1 MNGSWFAEQL
11 AASGLDDLER
21 QPKADLFDSTVR
33 GFRRFSR
40 TTPDVIAWVPGR
52 LEVFGTHTDYAG
64 GRTLVAALPR
74 GVVFA
79 ARGRRDATLHVID
92 ALAQES
98 VILST
103 NQPMIGV
110 TGWRHYVEVVCDRL
124 RRNFPGAALGADI
137 AFASDLPRAAGMS
150 SSSALIVGVASTL
163 VRLSGIRERE
173 EWGRDVRGRLE
184 EAGYYACIE
193 NGRSFGA
200 LVGHQGVGTHGGSE
214 DHAAMLCAAGGV
226 VTSFAFVPMR
236 QLGVAGVPDDWQFVV
251 ASSGVAAEKTG
262 GALTSYNKLAKGAA
276 ALLDVWNTHESPVDS
291 LAAALASSHDAGTRL
306 RDYIERS
313 RIPHWPSD
321 ALSRR
326 LLHFLRE
333 DARVAEALPA
343 FLDTN
348 VRAVGELALD
358 SQADSEGLLGNQV
371 VQTIALSRVAIQGG
385 AFAARSFGAGFGGSV
400 WALVPRERAAAFA
413 DEWLGAYEKKFSG
426 SRPSV
431 TFVAPPG
438 PSLIELHS

>member
-1 MNGSWFAEQL
+1 
-11 AASGLDDLER
+11 
-21 QPKADLFDSTVR
+21 
-33 GFRRFSR
+33 
-40 TTPDVIAWVPGR
+40 
-52 LEVFGTHTDYAG
+52 
-64 GRTLVAALPR
+64 
-74 GVVFA
+74 
-79 ARGRRDATLHVID
+79 
-92 ALAQES
+92 
-98 VILST
+98 
-103 NQPMIGV
+103 
-110 TGWRHYVEVVCDRL
+110 
-124 RRNFPGAALGADI
+124 
-137 AFASDLPRAAGMS
+137 
-150 SSSALIVGVASTL
+150 
-163 VRLSGIRERE
+163 
-173 EWGRDVRGRLE
+173 
-184 EAGYYACIE
+184 
-193 NGRSFGA
+193 
-200 LVGHQGVGTHGGSE
+200 
-214 DHAAMLCAAGGV
+214 
-226 VTSFAFVPMR
+226 
-236 QLGVAGVPDDWQFVV
+236 
-251 ASSGVAAEKTG
+251 
-262 GALTSYNKLAKGAA
+262 
-276 ALLDVWNTHESPVDS
+276 VWNTHESPVDS

-313 RIPHWPSD
+313 RIPDWPSD

-371 VQTIALSRVAIQGG
+371 VQTIALSRLAIQGG

-438 PSLIELHS
+438 PSLIEFHS